1 MDESPMDGSATQRS
15 TISRRNLMRLTVGGG
30 AGLAVGGLLDVP
42 AMRAATEDLKLA
54 EVTEFTTSCNFCSC
68 GCGMI
73 AAVRDG
79 NLLKMEGDY
88 DHIVNRGALCV
99 KGISMHATHASPQ
112 RLTTPRYRAPGSDHW
127 EDISWDDAIK
137 RVAQKIRKT
146 RDETWIATEKV
157 DAPDLVV
164 DRAAGDRIQSA
175 PRLVPHEGPLAEV
188 PVNRTDAI
196 GFMGGAQN
204 TNEEC
209 YLFQKAARLLGLAYV
224 EHQARL

>member
-1 MDESPMDGSATQRS
+1 MAKGPT
-15 TISRRNLMRLTVGGG
+15 LGGG
-30 AGLAVGGLLDVP
+30 AGLALGGLLDVP
-42 AMRAATEDLKLA
+42 AVRAAAQELKLSN
-54 EVTEFTTSCNFCSC
+54 VSEFTTSCNFCSC

-73 AAVRDG
+73 AAVKDG
-79 NLLKMEGDY
+79 KLLTMEGDY
-88 DHIVNRGALCV
+88 DHIVNRGSLCV
-99 KGISMHATHASPQ
+99 KGISMFATHASPQ
-112 RLTTPRYRAPGSDHW
+112 RLTTPRYRAPGSDKW
-127 EDISWDDAIK
+127 QDISWDDAIK

-157 DAPDLVV
+157 DTPQLSV
-164 DRAAGDRIQSA
+164 DIAAADRLQNA
-175 PRLVPHEGPLAEV
+175 PRFLPQDAAHADV